1 MAKVKGKVWKLTPT
15 EENSALRSKDFNELE
30 ALGGFDSTRYQADFW
45 FGLAITSKCKQALTF
60 VNDNYPEIG
69 VSDVVVITDPLYD
82 SGAFYKNS
90 VGWTALKDLWARQ

>member
-1 MAKVKGKVWKLTPT
+1 M
-15 EENSALRSKDFNELE
+15 
-30 ALGGFDSTRYQADFW
+30 
-45 FGLAITSKCKQALTF
+45 
-60 VNDNYPEIG
+60 NDNYPEIG